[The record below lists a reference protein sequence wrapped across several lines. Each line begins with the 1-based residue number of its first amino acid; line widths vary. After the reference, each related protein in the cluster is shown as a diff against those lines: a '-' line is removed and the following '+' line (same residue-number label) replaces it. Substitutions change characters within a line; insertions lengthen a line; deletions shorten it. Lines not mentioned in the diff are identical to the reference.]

1 MISFEL
7 NEEQSMIRESL
18 RAFAAEVLAPGARAI
33 DEAGEMP
40 DAIIKQGWDFGLIA
54 ASIPEEYGGG
64 GGERSCMTNAVALE
78 ALGGG
83 CASQAVAIMAPGQFV
98 GALLDFGTAEQKAEH
113 LPRFAGTE
121 PVAAAMAVQ
130 ESQFG
135 FAADAQRTTATRK
148 GNGWVLN
155 GEKRLIPLGDRAET
169 FLVLARE
176 DGGEGLGAVG
186 AFLVSRDTAG
196 LTVATENGT
205 QGLKPVPK
213 GQIKLNNVE
222 LPGSARLGG
231 DAGIDAARLISQARV
246 GAAAVAVGLSRQA
259 TDFAIPYAKERV
271 AFGEALGKKQS
282 IAFMLADMHIECETM
297 RWMVWKA
304 ASLLEHNDPGAAKAS
319 VLAQDYVRR
328 KAVKIADDALQIFGG
343 HGFIRDLP
351 LEMWLRN
358 ARTLTVLDGP
368 VSV

>member
-1 MISFEL
+1 MIDFEL
-7 NEEQSMIRESL
+7 TDEQAMIRESL
-18 RAFAAEVLAPGARAI
+18 QGFAAEVLAPNARAI

-40 DAIIKQGWDFGLIA
+40 AEVIQQGWDFGLIA
-54 ASIPEEYGGG
+54 ASIPEDFGGG
-64 GGERSCMTNAVALE
+64 GGERSCMTNAVVLE

-83 CASQAVAIMAPGQFV
+83 CVSQGAAIMAPGQFV
-98 GALLDFGTAEQKAEH
+98 GALIDFGTEEQKAEH
-113 LPRFAGTE
+113 LPRFTGAQ
-121 PVAAAMAVQ
+121 PVAASLAIQ

-135 FAADAQRTTATRK
+135 FAAETQRTAATRK
-148 GNGWVLN
+148 GNGWVVS
-155 GEKRLIPLGDRAET
+155 GEKRLVPLGDRAEH
-169 FLVLARE
+169 FLVLAR
-176 DGGEGLGAVG
+176 DPEGVS
-186 AFLVSRDTAG
+186 AFIVPRDAKG
-196 LTVATENGT
+196 LTVSAESGSM
-205 QGLKPVPK
+205 GLKPLPQAKVT
-213 GQIKLNNVE
+213 LDAVE

-231 DAGIDAARLISQARV
+231 DAGIDAEKLVNQARI
-246 GAAAVAVGLSRQA
+246 GACAMAVGLSRQA

-271 AFGEALGKKQS
+271 AFGEPIGKKQS
-282 IAFMLADMHIECETM
+282 IAFMLADMHIECESM

-304 ASLLEHNDPGAAKAS
+304 ASLLEHDDPGAAKAC

-328 KAVKIADDALQIFGG
+328 KSIKIADDALQIFGG

>member
-1 MISFEL
+1 MITFAL
-7 NEEQSMIRESL
+7 DEEQTMIRDSL
-18 RAFAAEVLAPGARAI
+18 RAFAAEVLATGARAI
-33 DEAGEMP
+33 DEAGETP
-40 DAIIKQGWDFGLIA
+40 ADIIRQGWDFGLIA
-54 ASIPEEYGGG
+54 ASIPEAYGGG
-64 GGERSCMTNAVALE
+64 GGERSCITNAVALE

-98 GALLDFGTAEQKAEH
+98 GALIDFGTEEQKAEH

-121 PVAAAMAVQ
+121 PVAAAVAIQ

-135 FAADAQRTTATRK
+135 FAAESQRTTATRK
-148 GNGWVLN
+148 GNGWVLD

-169 FLVLARE
+169 FLVMARE
-176 DGGEGLGAVG
+176 ADGAVQ
-186 AFLVSRDTAG
+186 AFLVPRDTAG
-196 LTVATENGT
+196 LTVAAEAGT

-213 GQIKLNNVE
+213 AKITLSAVE

-231 DAGIDAARLISQARV
+231 DAGIDAQRLVNQARI
-246 GAAAVAVGLSRQA
+246 GAAAVAVGLCRQA

-271 AFGEALGKKQS
+271 AFGEPIGKKQS
-282 IAFMLADMHIECETM
+282 IAFMLADMHIECESM

>member
-1 MISFEL
+1 MITFQLSD
-7 NEEQSMIRESL
+7 EQTMIRDSL
-18 RAFAAEVLAPGARAI
+18 QAFAAEVLAPQARAV
-33 DEAGEMP
+33 DEAGAVP
-40 DAIIKQGWDFGLIA
+40 DDVIRQGWDFGLIA
-54 ASIPEEYGGG
+54 ASIPEQYGGG

-83 CASQAVAIMAPGQFV
+83 CASQGVAIMAPGQFV
-98 GALLDFGTAEQKAEH
+98 GALLDFGTDEQKAEH
-113 LPRFAGTE
+113 LPRFAGRD
-121 PVAAAMAVQ
+121 PVICSLALQ

-135 FAADAQRTTATRK
+135 FAAEAQRTTATRN
-148 GNGWVLN
+148 GNGWVLR
-155 GEKRLIPLGDRAET
+155 GEKRLVPLGDRADH
-169 FLVLARE
+169 FLVLAR
-176 DGGEGLGAVG
+176 DPDAVG
-186 AFLVSRDTAG
+186 LAAASAFLVPRDAKGLAVTPEAG
-196 LTVATENGT
+196 S
-205 QGLKPVPK
+205 QGLKPVSK
-213 GQIKLNNVE
+213 ARITLDAVE

-231 DAGIDAARLISQARV
+231 DSAFDAARLVNQARI
-246 GAAAVAVGLSRQA
+246 GAAAMAVGLSRQA

-271 AFGEALGKKQS
+271 AFGEPIGKKQS

-343 HGFIRDLP
+343 HGFIRDRP

>member
-1 MISFEL
+1 MITFALS
-7 NEEQSMIRESL
+7 EEQTMIRESL
-18 RAFAAEVLAPGARAI
+18 QGFAAEVLAPRARAI

-40 DAIIKQGWDFGLIA
+40 AEVIQAGWDFGLIA
-54 ASIPEEYGGG
+54 ASIPEAYGGG
-64 GGERSCMTNAVALE
+64 GGDRSCMTNAVVLE

-98 GALLDFGTAEQKAEH
+98 SALIDFGTEEQKAEH
-113 LPRFAGTE
+113 LPRFAGPT
-121 PVAAAMAVQ
+121 PVAAGLALQ

-135 FAADAQRTTATRK
+135 FAAEAQRTTATRK

-155 GEKRLIPLGDRAET
+155 GEKRLIPLGDQADH
-169 FLVLARE
+169 FLVLARDP
-176 DGGEGLGAVG
+176 DGDGLGAVS
-186 AFLVSRDTAG
+186 AFIVPRDAAG
-196 LTVATENGT
+196 LTVTAESGS

-213 GQIKLNNVE
+213 ARITLNAVE

-231 DAGIDAARLISQARV
+231 DAGIDAGRLVNQARI
-246 GAAAVAVGLSRQA
+246 GAAAVAVGLCRQA
-259 TDFAIPYAKERV
+259 TDYALPYAKERV
-271 AFGEALGKKQS
+271 AFGEPIGKKQS

-304 ASLLEHNDPGAAKAS
+304 ASLLEHNDPGAARAS

-328 KAVKIADDALQIFGG
+328 KAIKIADDALQIFGG

>member
-1 MISFEL
+1 MITFEL
-7 NEEQSMIRESL
+7 NEEQSMIREAL
-18 RAFAAEVLAPGARAI
+18 QGFAAEVLAPGARAI

-40 DAIIKQGWDFGLIA
+40 ADILQKGWDFGLIA
-54 ASIPEEYGGG
+54 AAIPEAYGGG
-64 GGERSCMTNAVALE
+64 GGDRSCMTNAVALE

-83 CASQAVAIMAPGQFV
+83 CASQAAAIMAPGQFV
-98 GALLDFGTAEQKAEH
+98 SALIDFGTEEQKAGH
-113 LPRFAGTE
+113 LPRFTGAT
-121 PVAAAMAVQ
+121 PVAASLAVQ

-135 FAADAQRTTATRK
+135 FAAEAQRTIATRK
-148 GNGWVLN
+148 GNGFVLN
-155 GEKRLIPLGDRAET
+155 GEKRLVPLGDRADT
-169 FLVLARE
+169 FLVLARDE
-176 DGGEGLGAVG
+176 GSEGLAAVQ
-186 AFLVSRDTAG
+186 AYIVPRDTVG
-196 LTVATENGT
+196 LSVETENGT
-205 QGLKPVPK
+205 QGLKPLPK
-213 GQIKLNNVE
+213 GKLTLANVE

-231 DAGIDAARLISQARV
+231 DAGIDAARLISHARV

-259 TDFAIPYAKERV
+259 TDFAIPYARERV
-271 AFGEALGKKQS
+271 AFGEPIGKKQS
-282 IAFMLADMHIECETM
+282 IAFMLAEMHIECETM

-304 ASLLEHNDPGAAKAS
+304 ASLLEHNDPGAVKAS

>member
-1 MISFEL
+1 MITFAL
-7 NEEQSMIRESL
+7 DEEQTMIRDSL
-18 RAFAAEVLAPGARAI
+18 QGFAAEVLAPGARAI

-40 DAIIKQGWDFGLIA
+40 DSIISQGWDFGLIA
-54 ASIPEEYGGG
+54 ASIPEAYGGG
-64 GGERSCMTNAVALE
+64 GGERSSITNAVALE

-98 GALLDFGTAEQKAEH
+98 SALLDFGTEEQKAEH
-113 LPRFAGTE
+113 LPRFAGAT
-121 PVAAAMAVQ
+121 PVAAAVAIQ

-155 GEKRLIPLGDRAET
+155 GEKRLIPLGDRADT

-186 AFLVSRDTAG
+186 AFLVSKDTAG
-196 LTVATENGT
+196 LTVSAESGT

-213 GQIKLNNVE
+213 GQIKLTNVE

-231 DAGIDAARLISQARV
+231 DAGIDAGKLISQARV

-271 AFGEALGKKQS
+271 AFGEPIGKKQS
-282 IAFMLADMHIECETM
+282 IAFMLADMHIECESM

-304 ASLLEHNDPGAAKAS
+304 ASLLEHNDPGALKAS

-343 HGFIRDLP
+343 HGFIRELP

>member
-1 MISFEL
+1 MITFAL
-7 NEEQSMIRESL
+7 DEEQTMIRDSL

-33 DEAGEMP
+33 DEAGETP
-40 DAIIKQGWDFGLIA
+40 ADIIKQGWDFGLIA
-54 ASIPEEYGGG
+54 ASIPEAFGGG
-64 GGERSCMTNAVALE
+64 GGERSCITNAVALE

-98 GALLDFGTAEQKAEH
+98 GALIDFGTEEQKAEH

-121 PVAAAMAVQ
+121 PVAAAVAIQ

-135 FAADAQRTTATRK
+135 FAAEAQRTTATRK
-148 GNGWVLN
+148 GNGWVLD

-169 FLVLARE
+169 FLVMARE
-176 DGGEGLGAVG
+176 ADGAVQ
-186 AFLVSRDTAG
+186 AFLVPRDAAG
-196 LTVATENGT
+196 LTVAAEAGT

-213 GQIKLNNVE
+213 AKITLSAVE

-231 DAGIDAARLISQARV
+231 DAGIDAQQLVNQARI
-246 GAAAVAVGLSRQA
+246 GAAAVAVGLCRQA

-271 AFGEALGKKQS
+271 AFGEPIGKKQS
-282 IAFMLADMHIECETM
+282 IAFMLADMHIECESM

-343 HGFIRDLP
+343 HGFIRELP

>member
-1 MISFEL
+1 MISFQL
-7 NEEQSMIRESL
+7 DQEQTMIRDSL
-18 RAFAAEVLAPGARAI
+18 QAFAAEVLAPQARAI

-40 DAIIKQGWDFGLIA
+40 AEVIAQGWDFGLIA
-54 ASIPEEYGGG
+54 ASIPEQYGGG

-83 CASQAVAIMAPGQFV
+83 CASQGVAIMAPGQFV
-98 GALLDFGTAEQKAEH
+98 GALLDFGTDEQKAEH
-113 LPRFAGTE
+113 LPRFAGSE
-121 PVAAAMAVQ
+121 PVACSLAIQ

-135 FAADAQRTTATRK
+135 FAAEAQRTTATRN
-148 GNGWVLN
+148 GNGWVLK
-155 GEKRLIPLGDRAET
+155 GEKRLIPLGDRADH
-169 FLVLARE
+169 FLVLAR
-176 DGGEGLGAVG
+176 DPDGEGLAAVS
-186 AFLVSRDTAG
+186 AFIVPRDIKG
-196 LTVATENGT
+196 LTVSPENGS

-213 GQIKLNNVE
+213 SKITLDAVE

-231 DAGIDAARLISQARV
+231 DAGIDAARLINQARV
-246 GAAAVAVGLSRQA
+246 GAAAMAVGLSRQA
-259 TDFAIPYAKERV
+259 TDFAIPYARERV
-271 AFGEALGKKQS
+271 AFGEAIGKKQS

-304 ASLLEHNDPGAAKAS
+304 ASLLEHNDPGATRAA

-328 KAVKIADDALQIFGG
+328 KSIKIADDALQIFGG

>member
-1 MISFEL
+1 MISFKL
-7 NEEQSMIRESL
+7 SDEQTMIRDSL
-18 RAFAAEVLAPGARAI
+18 QGFAAEVLAPKARAI
-33 DEAGEMP
+33 DEAGDMP
-40 DAIIKQGWDFGLIA
+40 AEVIAQGWDFGLIA
-54 ASIPEEYGGG
+54 ASIPEAYGGG
-64 GGERSCMTNAVALE
+64 GGDRSCLTNAVALE
-78 ALGGG
+78 TLGGG

-98 GALLDFGTAEQKAEH
+98 NALIDFGTEDQKAEH
-113 LPRFAGTE
+113 LTRFAGET
-121 PVAAAMAVQ
+121 PVAAALALQ

-135 FAADAQRTTATRK
+135 FAAEAQRTTAARS

-155 GEKRLIPLGDRAET
+155 GEKRLIPLGDRADH
-169 FLVLARE
+169 FLVLARGP
-176 DGGEGLGAVG
+176 DGEGLGAVE
-186 AFLVSRDTAG
+186 AFIVPRDATG
-196 LTVATENGT
+196 LSLSAETGT

-213 GQIKLNNVE
+213 AKMTLNEVV

-231 DAGIDAARLISQARV
+231 DAGIDAARLINQARV
-246 GAAAVAVGLSRQA
+246 GAAALAVGVSRQA
-259 TDFAIPYAKERV
+259 MDFAIPYARDRV
-271 AFGEALGKKQS
+271 AFGEAIGKKQS
-282 IAFMLADMHIECETM
+282 IAFMLADMHIECESM

-304 ASLLEHNDPGAAKAS
+304 ASLLEHNDPGAAKAA

-358 ARTLTVLDGP
+358 ARALTVLDGP

>member
-1 MISFEL
+1 MITFEL
-7 NEEQSMIRESL
+7 SEEQTMIRDSL
-18 RAFAAEVLAPGARAI
+18 QGFAAEVLAPGARAI
-33 DEAGEMP
+33 DEAGAMP
-40 DAIIKQGWDFGLIA
+40 ADIIRQGWDFGLIA
-54 ASIPEEYGGG
+54 ASVPEAWGGG
-64 GGERSCMTNAVALE
+64 GGERSCITNAVALE

-98 GALLDFGTAEQKAEH
+98 NALIDFGTEEQKAEH
-113 LPRFAGTE
+113 LPRYVGAE
-121 PVAAAMAVQ
+121 PVADAVAIQ

-135 FAADAQRTTATRK
+135 FAAEAQRTTATRK

-155 GEKRLIPLGDRAET
+155 GEKRLIPLGDRAQH

-176 DGGEGLGAVG
+176 DGGESLSAVG
-186 AFLVSRDTAG
+186 AFIVPRDAAG
-196 LTVATENGT
+196 LTVSAESGS
-205 QGLKPVPK
+205 QGLKPVPQAK
-213 GQIKLNNVE
+213 IALSNVE

-231 DAGIDAARLISQARV
+231 DAGIDAARLVSQARI
-246 GAAAVAVGLSRQA
+246 GAAAVAVGLCRQA

-271 AFGEALGKKQS
+271 AFGEPIGKKQS

-304 ASLLEHNDPGAAKAS
+304 ASLLEHNDPGALKAG

-328 KAVKIADDALQIFGG
+328 KAIKVADDALQIFGG

>member
-1 MISFEL
+1 MITFEL
-7 NEEQSMIRESL
+7 TEEQSMIRDSL
-18 RAFAAEVLAPGARAI
+18 KGFAADVLAPAARAI
-33 DEAGEMP
+33 DESGAMP
-40 DAIIKQGWDFGLIA
+40 ADVIRQGWDFGLIA
-54 ASIPEEYGGG
+54 ASIPEAYGGG

-98 GALLDFGTAEQKAEH
+98 GALLDFGTEAQKAEH
-113 LPRFAGTE
+113 LPRFAGTQ
-121 PVAAAMAVQ
+121 PVAAAVAIQ

-135 FAADAQRTTATRK
+135 FAAGAPRTTATRK

-169 FLVLARE
+169 FLVLAAE
-176 DGGEGLGAVG
+176 PENGGAVS
-186 AFLVSRDTAG
+186 AFIVPRDTAG
-196 LTVATENGT
+196 LAVSAENGT

-213 GQIKLNNVE
+213 GQIKLDSVE

-231 DAGIDAARLISQARV
+231 DAGIDASRLVNQARV

-259 TDFAIPYAKERV
+259 TDFAIPYAKDRV
-271 AFGEALGKKQS
+271 AFGEPIGKKQS
-282 IAFMLADMHIECETM
+282 IAFMLADMHIECEAM

>member
-7 NEEQSMIRESL
+7 NEEQTMIRDSL

-40 DAIIKQGWDFGLIA
+40 ADIIKQGWDFGLIA
-54 ASIPEEYGGG
+54 ASVPEAYGGG
-64 GGERSCMTNAVALE
+64 GGDRSCMTNAVALE

-83 CASQAVAIMAPGQFV
+83 CTSQAAAIMAPGQFV
-98 GALLDFGTAEQKAEH
+98 NALIDFGTDEQKAEH
-113 LPRFAGTE
+113 LPKFAGE
-121 PVAAAMAVQ
+121 APVAAAMAVQ

-135 FAADAQRTTATRK
+135 FAAEAQRTTATRK
-148 GNGWVLN
+148 GNGWLLN
-155 GEKRLIPLGDRAET
+155 GEKRLVPLGDRAET

-176 DGGEGLGAVG
+176 DGGEGLGAVQ
-186 AFLVSRDTAG
+186 AYIVPRDTAG
-196 LTVATENGT
+196 LMVSAENGT
-205 QGLKPVPK
+205 QGLKPLPK
-213 GQIKLNNVE
+213 ASLKLDSVE

-231 DAGIDAARLISQARV
+231 DAGIDAARLLSQARI
-246 GAAAVAVGLSRQA
+246 GAAALAVGLSRQA

-271 AFGEALGKKQS
+271 AFGEPIGKKQS

-304 ASLLEHNDPGAAKAS
+304 ASLLEHNDPGAVKAS

-328 KAVKIADDALQIFGG
+328 KSVKIADDALQIFGG

-351 LEMWLRN
+351 LELWLRN
-358 ARTLTVLDGP
+358 VRTLTVLDGP

>member
-1 MISFEL
+1 MIDFDL
-7 NEEQSMIRESL
+7 TEEQAMIRESL
-18 RAFAAEVLAPGARAI
+18 QGFARDVLAPSARAI

-40 DAIIKQGWDFGLIA
+40 AEVIQAGWDFGLIA
-54 ASIPEEYGGG
+54 AGVPEEYGGG
-64 GGERSCMTNAVALE
+64 GGERSCMTNAVVLE

-83 CASQAVAIMAPGQFV
+83 CASQGAAIMAPGQFV
-98 GALLDFGTAEQKAEH
+98 GALIDFGTEEQKAEH
-113 LPRFAGTE
+113 LPRFAGAE
-121 PVAAAMAVQ
+121 PVAAGLAIQ
-130 ESQFG
+130 EGQFG
-135 FAADAQRTTATRK
+135 FAAEAMRTTARRS
-148 GNGWVLN
+148 GNGFVLD
-155 GEKRLIPLGDRAET
+155 GVKRLVPLGDRASH
-169 FLVLARE
+169 FLALARDE
-176 DGGEGLGAVG
+176 DGEGIGAVQAYIVPRDAKG
-186 AFLVSRDTAG
+186 VTVSA
-196 LTVATENGT
+196 ESGT
-205 QGLKPVPK
+205 MGLKPVPQSK
-213 GQIKLNNVE
+213 VTLEAVE

-231 DAGIDAARLISQARV
+231 DAGIDALKLVNQARI
-246 GAAAVAVGLSRQA
+246 GACALAVGLSRQA

-271 AFGEALGKKQS
+271 AFGEPIGKKQS

-304 ASLLEHNDPGAAKAS
+304 ASLLEHGDPGAAKAC

-328 KAVKIADDALQIFGG
+328 RSIKVVDDALQIFGG

>member
-1 MISFEL
+1 MITFAL
-7 NEEQSMIRESL
+7 DEEQTMIRDSL
-18 RAFAAEVLAPGARAI
+18 QAFAAEVLAPGARAI
-33 DEAGEMP
+33 DEAGETP
-40 DAIIKQGWDFGLIA
+40 ADIIKQGWDFGLIA
-54 ASIPEEYGGG
+54 ASIPEAFGGG
-64 GGERSCMTNAVALE
+64 GGERSCITNAVALE

-98 GALLDFGTAEQKAEH
+98 GALIDFGTEEQKAEH
-113 LPRFAGTE
+113 LPRFAGAE
-121 PVAAAMAVQ
+121 PVAAAVAIQ

-135 FAADAQRTTATRK
+135 FAAEAQRTTATRK

-169 FLVLARE
+169 FLVMARE
-176 DGGEGLGAVG
+176 ADGAVQ
-186 AFLVSRDTAG
+186 AFLVPRDTAG
-196 LTVATENGT
+196 LTVSAEAGT

-213 GQIKLNNVE
+213 AKITLSSVE

-231 DAGIDAARLISQARV
+231 DAGIDAQRLVNQARI
-246 GAAAVAVGLSRQA
+246 GAAAVAVGLCRQA

-271 AFGEALGKKQS
+271 AFGEPIGKKQS

-328 KAVKIADDALQIFGG
+328 KAVKVADDALQIFGG
-343 HGFIRDLP
+343 HGFIRELP

>member
-1 MISFEL
+1 MITFAL
-7 NEEQSMIRESL
+7 DEEQTMIRDSL
-18 RAFAAEVLAPGARAI
+18 QAFAAEVLAPGARAI
-33 DEAGEMP
+33 DEAGETP
-40 DAIIKQGWDFGLIA
+40 ADIIRQGWDFGLIA
-54 ASIPEEYGGG
+54 ASIPEAYGGG
-64 GGERSCMTNAVALE
+64 GGERSCITNAVALE

-98 GALLDFGTAEQKAEH
+98 GALIDFGTEEQKAEH
-113 LPRFAGTE
+113 LPRFAGAD
-121 PVAAAMAVQ
+121 PVAAAVAIQ

-135 FAADAQRTTATRK
+135 FAAEAQRTTATRK
-148 GNGWVLN
+148 GNGWVLD
-155 GEKRLIPLGDRAET
+155 GEKRLIPLGDRADT

-176 DGGEGLGAVG
+176 DSGAVQ
-186 AFLVSRDTAG
+186 AFIVPRDTAG
-196 LTVATENGT
+196 LTVAAEAGT

-213 GQIKLNNVE
+213 AKITLSSVE

-231 DAGIDAARLISQARV
+231 DAGIDAQRLVNQARI
-246 GAAAVAVGLSRQA
+246 GAAAVAVGLCRQA

-271 AFGEALGKKQS
+271 AFGEPIGKKQS

-304 ASLLEHNDPGAAKAS
+304 ASLLEHNDPGAAKAT

-328 KAVKIADDALQIFGG
+328 KAVKVADDALQIFGG
-343 HGFIRDLP
+343 HGFIRELP

>member
-1 MISFEL
+1 MITFEL
-7 NEEQSMIRESL
+7 SEEQSMIRDSL
-18 RAFAAEVLAPGARAI
+18 RGFAADVLAPAARAI
-33 DEAGEMP
+33 DESGEMP
-40 DAIIKQGWDFGLIA
+40 AEVIRQGWDFGLIA
-54 ASIPEEYGGG
+54 ASIPEIYGGG

-98 GALLDFGTAEQKAEH
+98 GALLDFGTEDQKAEH
-113 LPRFAGTE
+113 LPRFAGSD
-121 PVAAAMAVQ
+121 PVAAAVAIQ

-135 FAADAQRTTATRK
+135 FAAGAPRTTATRK

-155 GEKRLIPLGDRAET
+155 GEKRLVPLGDRADT
-169 FLVLARE
+169 FLVLAAE
-176 DGGEGLGAVG
+176 PENGGAVS
-186 AFLVSRDTAG
+186 AFIVPRDTAG
-196 LTVATENGT
+196 LTVSAESGT
-205 QGLKPVPK
+205 QGLKPVPR
-213 GQIKLNNVE
+213 GESGSRPSNCPARPASAATPASTPPGWSTR
-222 LPGSARLGG
+222 PGSARRRSPS
-231 DAGIDAARLISQARV
+231 ACRARPPTSPFPTPESASPSASRSARS
-246 GAAAVAVGLSRQA
+246 SRSPSCWP
-259 TDFAIPYAKERV
+259 TCTSSAK
-271 AFGEALGKKQS
+271 S
-282 IAFMLADMHIECETM
+282 M

-304 ASLLEHNDPGAAKAS
+304 ASLLEHNDPGAAKAA